1 MGQSQGG
8 YEREHAGHRRRGVPG
23 GRAEPSVFR
32 AAEKERLGVKIP
44 EAEKRDTEESL
55 RLEPLRSPSE
65 SHLLN
70 QEN

>member
-44 EAEKRDTEESL
+44 EAEKRDTEEAFA
-55 RLEPLRSPSE
+55 
-65 SHLLN
+65 
-70 QEN
+70 